1 MKKFLA
7 TLLLGLALTV
17 AALPAAAETSGSPVT
32 LTATDRGA
40 SVHLDLPADTV
51 QGVKA
56 LRLRFAV
63 ESADPVEANFAFD
76 SALPGSV
83 QQYRY
88 DAATGTMTVYVAGGQ
103 ELLPQGAASLGSIQ
117 VDVPAGGS
125 ATVHLVE
132 NSLEL
137 VSGAFGRTEAPAVG
151 NVSVEVSAAEPPAP
165 TPTPDPKPTP
175 APTQTPAEKPSQQ
188 NNAGQSGNTQGTQS
202 ASNAAPTATPAAPAA
217 TAQAPVPSA
226 GSGQT
231 AASGN
236 SGGTKKPAK
245 GSGSASTETRVTPNP
260 TEVPA
265 ATATPEPDE
274 QPAVTP
280 APATPEQAETAA
292 ASAMNLPLAALIAVA
307 CLAVVVLIGIAV
319 IRFRSR

>member
-32 LTATDRGA
+32 LTATDGGA
-40 SVHLDLPADTV
+40 SVRLDLPADTV
-51 QGVKA
+51 QGIKA

-63 ESADPVEANFAFD
+63 ESADPVEADFAFD

-117 VDVPAGGS
+117 VDVPAGGT

-137 VSGAFGRTEAPAVG
+137 VNGAFGRTEAPAVG

-165 TPTPDPKPTP
+165 TPTPDPTPTP

-292 ASAMNLPLAALIAVA
+292 APAVNLPLAALIAVA